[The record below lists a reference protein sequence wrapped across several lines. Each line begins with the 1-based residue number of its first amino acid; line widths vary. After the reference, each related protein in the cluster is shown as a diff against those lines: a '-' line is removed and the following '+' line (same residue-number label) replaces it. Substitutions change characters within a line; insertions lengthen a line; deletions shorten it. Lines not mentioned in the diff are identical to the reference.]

1 MKWNGFMPW
10 KRRTS
15 VSFILINHPRIYIMV
30 DMLFMRK
37 GSSHRGIASDWLVL
51 VPSIFFNSGKLTT
64 TAYGKQPKGCYS
76 DLRNKTIFSKRKERS
91 DKGKNR
97 RRWSTSSLLY
107 PSSNPKRH
115 LVQYLIS
122 RINMAFGLGWF
133 WPTLASQYSMGHCL
147 AYKVSAWSSLNS
159 KQTRF
164 YSLLWP
170 GSIE

>member
-1 MKWNGFMPW
+1 MKWIHAMEKKNICVVHLNKPPTDIYNGRYVIHE
-10 KRRTS
+10 KR
-15 VSFILINHPRIYIMV
+15 IQ
-30 DMLFMRK
+30 
-37 GSSHRGIASDWLVL
+37 SSRNSLRLVGL
-51 VPSIFFNSGKLTT
+51 GPFNIFQQWEAHNNCN
-64 TAYGKQPKGCYS
+64 GKQPKGCYS

-147 AYKVSAWSSLNS
+147 AYKVSAWSSLDS